1 MRDRTKNLLVVV
13 ATTLV
18 GVGFFGWLLI
28 YTDQVPG
35 TDKGYEVKA
44 VLPTSAS
51 LATGA
56 RVTMAGYQ
64 VGRVT
69 KIERRGVGGLVTMK
83 LSDERVTPVPADTRI
98 ALRQRTPLGENY
110 VSLTPG
116 RSRSELPDG
125 GMIPLTRSDEY
136 VEVDQVLSVLQGD
149 TRRRAQKLIQGAGG
163 ALDANGLRLRQLL
176 AGTSGVIT
184 NTAKVVD
191 VVDRRRTQIPAL
203 VEQLGQ
209 ITAAVGE
216 RGAAIRQIGRA
227 GLQTFEAVGDEDA
240 ALRAAVRE
248 LPSTLRS
255 ARSLTSVLGSV
266 SDRATPTVAA
276 LAAVVA
282 DLRPTVRTLT
292 PAANGGVRLTGA
304 LGDAAPKLETL
315 LRAARPLADR
325 ASSTLPKVQDV
336 LCQAAPAVE
345 YLRPY
350 IDDITQGLANLGS
363 SANAYDALGHLV
375 RLQPVLSD
383 NSLVA
388 MPDSVSKAAY
398 KLIHTGLL
406 SKLTSI
412 SYNPFPKPGQIG
424 KEVAPDTGQ
433 ILGPKEYASVYTYPR
448 IKKAC

>member
-1 MRDRTKNLLVVV
+1 MRDRTKNVVAVV

-18 GVGFFGWLLI
+18 GVGFFAWLLI
-28 YTDQVPG
+28 YTNQVPG
-35 TDKGYEVKA
+35 TNKGYEVKA

-83 LSDERVTPVPADTRI
+83 LSDTRVTPVPEDTRI

-116 RSRSELPDG
+116 RSRTALAAG
-125 GMIPLTRSDEY
+125 GLIPLSRSDEY
-136 VEVDQVLSVLQGD
+136 VEVDEILSVLQGA
-149 TRRRAQKLIQGAGG
+149 TRRRAQELIQGAGG
-163 ALDANGLRLRQLL
+163 ALDGNGLRLRGLL

-184 NTAKVVD
+184 NTADVVD
-191 VVDRRRTQIPAL
+191 VVDRRRTQVPAL
-203 VEQLGQ
+203 VDQLGQ
-209 ITAAVGE
+209 ITTAVGE

-227 GLQTFEAVGDEDA
+227 GLQTFRAVADEDA
-240 ALRAAVRE
+240 ALRGAVRG

-255 ARSLTSVLGSV
+255 VRSLTSVLGAV

-276 LAAVVA
+276 LQAAVG
-282 DLRPTVRTLT
+282 DLRPAVRRLT
-292 PAANGGVRLTGA
+292 PAANSGVRLTRA
-304 LGDAAPKLETL
+304 LGDASPKLASL

-325 ASSTLPKVQDV
+325 ASATLPGVQGA

-350 IDDITQGLANLGS
+350 IDDITAAVTNLGS

-375 RLQPVLSD
+375 RLQPVLND

-388 MPDSVSKAAY
+388 MPDAVSTAAF

-424 KEVAPDTGQ
+424 KETAPDTGQ

-448 IKKAC
+448 VKKAC